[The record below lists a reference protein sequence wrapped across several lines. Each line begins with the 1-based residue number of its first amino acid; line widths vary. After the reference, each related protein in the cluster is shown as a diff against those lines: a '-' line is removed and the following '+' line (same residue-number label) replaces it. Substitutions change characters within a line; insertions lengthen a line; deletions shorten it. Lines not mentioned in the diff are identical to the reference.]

1 MTPRRLAV
9 INIGCIIILFF
20 SFKAKFSA
28 HIVSLCKLN
37 LISSEMLR
45 LAILV
50 ANIANVSLLAKHVS
64 VLIAIQHSS
73 G

>member
-1 MTPRRLAV
+1 MHDGCLFSCKEKL
-9 INIGCIIILFF
+9 IG
-20 SFKAKFSA
+20 

-37 LISSEMLR
+37 LIFSEMLR

-50 ANIANVSLLAKHVS
+50 ATIANVSLLAKHVS

>member
-1 MTPRRLAV
+1 MHNTF
-9 INIGCIIILFF
+9 IF
-20 SFKAKFSA
+20 SFKAKLITY
-28 HIVSLCKLN
+28 IVSLCKLN

-45 LAILV
+45 IAILV

>member
-1 MTPRRLAV
+1 MYNNF
-9 INIGCIIILFF
+9 IF
-20 SFKAKFSA
+20 SFKAKFGT